1 MTTSS
6 TSRPGSIR
14 SAGPLALAVLSGLA
28 HLGVGILYIAG
39 GLMVPGVVL
48 FALWAVWGAFAAWLV
63 HLAVRR
69 SWWTPAVPLLAGSLF
84 LVVITVGE
92 QVLGWRG

>member
-1 MTTSS
+1 MTPSS
-6 TSRPGSIR
+6 TSRRVLSR
-14 SAGPLALAVLSGLA
+14 SSGPLVVAVLSGLA
-28 HLGVGILYIAG
+28 HLAVGILYIAG
-39 GLMVPGVVL
+39 GLVVPGVVL
-48 FALWAVWGAFAAWLV
+48 FALWAAWGGFAAWLV

-69 SWWTPAVPLLAGSLF
+69 SWWTPVVPLLAGAVI